1 MYLPLVFVGPG
12 GVTEEARD
20 SGLYLAY
27 GVCKGTPAVLRNS
40 LRKLLFAYRQV
51 LRDVIE
57 DLRAIMRRANR
68 PTSGSMGGFDGVA
81 DVFAIAFTHLADDT
95 VLGIE
100 DIAAIAGIWTNLF
113 AFDKHF
119 RRAIDGRQCS
129 SQAVFAVE
137 LPCCVSVCLLVIVPR
152 GD

>member
-27 GVCKGTPAVLRNS
+27 GICKGTPALLRNS
-40 LRKLLFAYRQV
+40 LRKLPLAYRQV

-68 PTSGSMGGFDGVA
+68 PASGSMGSFDGVTNI
-81 DVFAIAFTHLADDT
+81 FAIAFAHLADDT
-95 VLGIE
+95 VLGIA
-100 DIAAIAGIWTNLF
+100 DIAAITGVWTNLF
-113 AFDKHF
+113 AFDEHF
-119 RRAIDGRQCS
+119 RRAIDRRQCS
-129 SQAVFAVE
+129 SQAIFAVE
-137 LPCCVSVCLLVIVPR
+137 LPRRVSVCLLVIVPR